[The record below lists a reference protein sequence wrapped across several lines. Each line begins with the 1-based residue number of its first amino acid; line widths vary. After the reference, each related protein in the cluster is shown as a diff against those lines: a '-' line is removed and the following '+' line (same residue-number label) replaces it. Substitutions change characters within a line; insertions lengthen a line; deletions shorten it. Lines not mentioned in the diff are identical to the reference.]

1 MQTFFLTRWPYV
13 CCFKDSE
20 APQHN
25 GRDESGRRHDE
36 PQRNPLGYTG
46 NHESTKAKQV
56 IRLPKRRAEFFGKNG
71 NKGTIFV
78 NLLFFVCLLTS
89 SFPDPMSNFNK
100 CASQFPSPQHLHMLG
115 RVVFYRYQGS
125 MWLNFLPTLAMI
137 DHAQRQLLTIMY
149 KSQGGN
155 SQYQHGSPHVPLKP
169 SAKRSATPEHMLND
183 QVHNVTSFTI
193 LFSKLSKSPLNRNVP
208 RWALR

>member
-1 MQTFFLTRWPYV
+1 MDEPMASQGQ
-13 CCFKDSE
+13 DSE

-36 PQRNPLGYTG
+36 PQRTPLGYTVSQSAASPYAG
-46 NHESTKAKQV
+46 QG
-56 IRLPKRRAEFFGKNG
+56 RL
-71 NKGTIFV
+71 
-78 NLLFFVCLLTS
+78 L
-89 SFPDPMSNFNK
+89 
-100 CASQFPSPQHLHMLG
+100 
-115 RVVFYRYQGS
+115 
-125 MWLNFLPTLAMI
+125 
-137 DHAQRQLLTIMY
+137 
-149 KSQGGN
+149 QGGN

-193 LFSKLSKSPLNRNVP
+193 SFGKLSKSPLNLNVP